1 MNTTILSNTGQVSI
15 PKSLIIAHNW
25 QVGQELI
32 IVDTNDG
39 ILLKPTYSFKK
50 TTITDVAGCL
60 KYAGKPKSIE
70 EMNEA
75 IKQGIMDKFR

>member
-32 IVDTNDG
+32 IVDTN
-39 ILLKPTYSFKK
+39 LKPTYPFKK

-60 KYAGKPKSIE
+60 KYAGQPKSIE

-75 IKQGIMDKFR
+75 IKQGIMDKFQ